1 MEHWQQ
7 LFFWHKNGSICTVS
21 SLSCAK
27 LLPSPQRPSCS
38 LSPHLHSKPC
48 SHHSISVPFLG
59 FNKNIPTKLPCSRL
73 KTRQQRRNLVV
84 PISASGAETT
94 ATDDSERWLLE
105 PVGDGDSRHLG
116 YKVSMPSAFEITSIV
131 TIGRAPEKADMVIPV
146 ATVSGLHA
154 HIQKKDGSLFVTD
167 LDSTN
172 GTFIGKK
179 RLRPGVAATAPSGS
193 YITFGDIHLAMFR
206 VSKLENVE
214 ASGKSEGS
222 ESKPE
227 SEEDP
232 SDNSETTG

>member
-1 MEHWQQ
+1 ME
-7 LFFWHKNGSICTVS
+7 VS
-21 SLSCAK
+21 AQSLSCAK

-59 FNKNIPTKLPCSRL
+59 FNKNIPTKLPCTRL
-73 KTRQQRRNLVV
+73 KTRQQRNLVV

-105 PVGDGDSRHLG
+105 PV
-116 YKVSMPSAFEITSIV
+116 
-131 TIGRAPEKADMVIPV
+131 
-146 ATVSGLHA
+146 VSGLHA
-154 HIQKKDGSLFVTD
+154 RIQKKDGSLFVTD

-172 GTFIGKK
+172 GTFIGEK

-206 VSKLENVE
+206 VSKLKNVE
-214 ASGKSEGS
+214 ASGKSEGC

-232 SDNSETTG
+232 SDNSETTS

>member
-105 PVGDGDSRHLG
+105 PCQVCTL
-116 YKVSMPSAFEITSIV
+116 
-131 TIGRAPEKADMVIPV
+131 
-146 ATVSGLHA
+146 
-154 HIQKKDGSLFVTD
+154 
-167 LDSTN
+167 
-172 GTFIGKK
+172 TF
-179 RLRPGVAATAPSGS
+179 RRRMGV
-193 YITFGDIHLAMFR
+193 FL
-206 VSKLENVE
+206 
-214 ASGKSEGS
+214 
-222 ESKPE
+222 
-227 SEEDP
+227 
-232 SDNSETTG
+232 

>member
-1 MEHWQQ
+1 MEISAQ
-7 LFFWHKNGSICTVS
+7 

-27 LLPSPQRPSCS
+27 LLPNPQRPSCS

-73 KTRQQRRNLVV
+73 KTRQQRNLVV

-116 YKVSMPSAFEITSIV
+116 YKVSMPSGFEITSKIV
-131 TIGRAPEKADMVIPV
+131 TVGRAPEKADMVIPV

-154 HIQKKDGSLFVTD
+154 RIQKKDGSLFVTD

-172 GTFIGKK
+172 GTFIGEK

-206 VSKLENVE
+206 VSKLENVD

>member
-7 LFFWHKNGSICTVS
+7 LFFGTKMEVS
-21 SLSCAK
+21 AQSLSCAK

-73 KTRQQRRNLVV
+73 KTRQQRNPVV

-94 ATDDSERWLLE
+94 ATDDSEKWLLE

-116 YKVSMPSAFEITSIV
+116 YKVSMPSAFEITSKIV

-154 HIQKKDGSLFVTD
+154 RIQKKDGSLFVTD

-172 GTFIGKK
+172 GTFIGEK